1 MCTTVIKCLYDM
13 GKIHKEEKWVPH
25 QLSKNAISIKRLHFV
40 DRQTKERRI
49 FLYRIV
55 TMDEK
60 WSYFDNPK

>member
-1 MCTTVIKCLYDM
+1 M